1 MHCSLFA
8 NDCRCQEGI
17 PLKVVEFLSS
27 VGLSG
32 SAAAGEAGNNQSHS
46 VSD

>member
-27 VGLSG
+27 VG